1 MIVEQ
6 ISVFIE
12 NKEGRLSEIAEV
24 LAKNDINISALSL
37 ADTEE
42 YGVLRMI
49 VSEPYRAKDVLNA
62 NGVIGKVTDVI
73 AVAIDDEPG
82 GFSSALKRITDEGI
96 FIKYMYA
103 CMSHKKGK
111 ALMILAVSD
120 VEKAEQI
127 VKLGEANMEEPSSIY
142 RITEKKKKN

>member
-24 LAKNDINISALSL
+24 LAENQINISALSL

-49 VSEPYRAKDVLNA
+49 VSDPHKAKEVLLSH
-62 NGVIGKVTDVI
+62 GVIGKVTDVL
-73 AVAIDDEPG
+73 AVAIDDRPG

-96 FIKYMYA
+96 FVKYMYA
-103 CMSHKKGK
+103 CMSHKKGT
-111 ALMILAVSD
+111 ALMILSVSD
-120 VEKAEQI
+120 LEKAEEI
-127 VKLGEANMEEPSSIY
+127 VEKGESDMAEPTDIY
-142 RITEKKKKN
+142 RITKKQ

>member
-12 NKEGRLSEIAEV
+12 NKEGRLLEVAEV
-24 LAKNDINISALSL
+24 LAKNNIDISALSL

-49 VSEPYRAKDVLNA
+49 VSDPYKAKAVLLET
-62 NGVIGKVTDVI
+62 GVICKVTDVL
-73 AVAIDDEPG
+73 AVSISDEPG
-82 GFSSALKRITDEGI
+82 GFATSLKSITDNGI

-103 CMSHKKGK
+103 CVSHKKGK
-111 ALMILAVSD
+111 ALMVLSVSD
-120 VEKAEQI
+120 LQKAEEI
-127 VKLGEANMEEPSSIY
+127 IKKNMGDIENPNEIY
-142 RITEKKKKN
+142 RLEKKQ

>member
-24 LAKNDINISALSL
+24 LAENKIDISALSL

-49 VSEPYRAKDVLNA
+49 VSDPHKAKEALLSH
-62 NGVIGKVTDVI
+62 GVIGKVTDVL
-73 AVAIDDEPG
+73 AVVINDEPG
-82 GFSSALKRITDEGI
+82 GFSTALKRITESGI
-96 FIKYMYA
+96 SVKYMYA

-111 ALMILAVSD
+111 ALMILSVSD
-120 VEKAEQI
+120 LEKAESI
-127 VKLGEANMEEPSSIY
+127 VMAGDADMEEPTEIY
-142 RITEKKKKN
+142 RIEKKK

>member
-24 LAKNDINISALSL
+24 LAKNNINISALSL

-62 NGVIGKVTDVI
+62 NGNNVRYLSYN
-73 AVAIDDEPG
+73 AVCI
-82 GFSSALKRITDEGI
+82 
-96 FIKYMYA
+96 
-103 CMSHKKGK
+103 
-111 ALMILAVSD
+111 
-120 VEKAEQI
+120 
-127 VKLGEANMEEPSSIY
+127 
-142 RITEKKKKN
+142 